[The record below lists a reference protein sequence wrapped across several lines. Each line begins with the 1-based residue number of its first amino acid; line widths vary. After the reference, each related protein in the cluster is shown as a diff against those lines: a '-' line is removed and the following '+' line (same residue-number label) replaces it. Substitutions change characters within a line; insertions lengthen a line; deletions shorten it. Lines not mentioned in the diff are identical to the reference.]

1 MIVETHNFVKKG
13 SISFAD
19 VLKMVQQRMLSE
31 QAEGFVTFQ
40 KAPNAQKPAR
50 DDTFQLAQNTKK
62 VSLEGFNPLTIEKDA
77 EGEPIEG
84 KVQNHVHQSSKVPVK
99 NFPTSQSPE
108 EESNRSEPQIKEDPP
123 TGQSNSIETKTPQ
136 HSENVP
142 EQNATAKVQK
152 VHLNSQHFTSNRDIL
167 NATVS
172 KQNELVQN
180 GNEST
185 LTLSTDQRGQ
195 AQRSVQSQNV
205 SNVTSVKQT
214 NQGEQ
219 ITQISEFSHA
229 QDVHQTTQQ
238 ARQNQDVLNDE
249 LLRRTQKNEHAAL
262 KIEEQSRRETVV
274 ETAQKNLTNVNVKP
288 SHSVPSFKLQNQESQ
303 NITRSENLIQHQGV
317 QISQAVQPMPS
328 QEDLSNMSSSHRN
341 LTNVNV
347 KPSHSVPSFKLQN
360 QESLNVTRSENL
372 IQHQGVQISQAVQPM
387 LSQENLSNMSS
398 AVQVQFNRG
407 PLKNGIETQQRF
419 ESKQLQ
425 FLKKEPTHEE
435 LKPILSK
442 AQHLEA
448 DTTEPELV
456 SSSRQKIA
464 LVTQQLEVKTRDVK
478 NNEVDTA
485 SKGVSMPQPGPTI
498 VLSATQVRLIVEN
511 LSRYIKEVSS
521 EATQF
526 KHLKREMPET
536 IKVREPIKIET
547 FKLTVAKEIKQVEQE
562 PLHQKTEKFETTEQ
576 LKEAMNN
583 KLAKKTYEQEQP
595 PVQYV
600 RMEQR
605 NVDQIVVRVEQ
616 EQRSQNLQTIV
627 ETIKQM
633 RETFSERAEIQLSPP
648 SLGKLEIELVKQQD
662 RLTILM
668 RVSTQEAKQMIE
680 NSSKEL
686 ISRLSSLGF
695 KVEQV
700 EVRMNPKFEQE
711 QTNEERENNQ
721 QSMQHE
727 QQQQRKQKEGDED
740 DQRG

>member
-19 VLKMVQQRMLSE
+19 ILKMVQQRMLSE
-31 QAEGFVTFQ
+31 QAEGFVTLQ
-40 KAPNAQKPAR
+40 KAPNAQNPAR

-62 VSLEGFNPLTIEKDA
+62 VSLEGFDPLTIEKDA

-84 KVQNHVHQSSKVPVK
+84 KVQNHVHQSSKVSVK

-123 TGQSNSIETKTPQ
+123 TGQSSSIETKTPQ

-152 VHLNSQHFTSNRDIL
+152 VHLNSQHFASNPDIL
-167 NATVS
+167 NVMVS
-172 KQNELVQN
+172 KQGELVQD

-195 AQRSVQSQNV
+195 LR
-205 SNVTSVKQT
+205 
-214 NQGEQ
+214 
-219 ITQISEFSHA
+219 HA
-229 QDVHQTTQQ
+229 GS
-238 ARQNQDVLNDE
+238 NQDVLSSE
-249 LLRRTQKNEHAAL
+249 LLRQTQKNEQAAL

-303 NITRSENLIQHQGV
+303 
-317 QISQAVQPMPS
+317 
-328 QEDLSNMSSSHRN
+328 
-341 LTNVNV
+341 
-347 KPSHSVPSFKLQN
+347 
-360 QESLNVTRSENL
+360 NVTRSENL

-448 DTTEPELV
+448 DATEPELV

-478 NNEVDTA
+478 NNEVDTT

-680 NSSKEL
+680 DSSKEL

-695 KVEQV
+695 KVEQI

>member
-1 MIVETHNFVKKG
+1 VIVETHNFVKKG

-31 QAEGFVTFQ
+31 QAEGFVTLQ
-40 KAPNAQKPAR
+40 KAPNAQNPAR

-62 VSLEGFNPLTIEKDA
+62 VSLEGFDPLTIEKDA

-84 KVQNHVHQSSKVPVK
+84 KVQNHVHQSSKIPVK

-123 TGQSNSIETKTPQ
+123 TGQSSSIETKIAER
-136 HSENVP
+136 SENEP
-142 EQNATAKVQK
+142 EQSTTKVQK
-152 VHLNSQHFTSNRDIL
+152 VHPKAQHFASNPDIL
-167 NATVS
+167 NAMVS
-172 KQNELVQN
+172 KQGELVQD

-195 AQRSVQSQNV
+195 LQ
-205 SNVTSVKQT
+205 
-214 NQGEQ
+214 
-219 ITQISEFSHA
+219 HA
-229 QDVHQTTQQ
+229 GW
-238 ARQNQDVLNDE
+238 NQDVLSSE
-249 LLRRTQKNEHAAL
+249 LLRQTQKNEQAAL
-262 KIEEQSRRETVV
+262 KIEEQSGRETVV

-303 NITRSENLIQHQGV
+303 NVTRSENLIQHQGV
-317 QISQAVQPMPS
+317 QISQTVQPMLS
-328 QEDLSNMSSSHRN
+328 QEDLSNMSSSQRN
-341 LTNVNV
+341 LVYVNV

-360 QESLNVTRSENL
+360 QESQNVTRSENL
-372 IQHQGVQISQAVQPM
+372 TQHQGVQISQTVQPM

-398 AVQVQFNRG
+398 AVQVQFNRA

-478 NNEVDTA
+478 NNEVDTT

>member
-1 MIVETHNFVKKG
+1 VNERGQVIVETHNFVKKG

-31 QAEGFVTFQ
+31 QAEGFVTLQ

-62 VSLEGFNPLTIEKDA
+62 VSLEGFDPLTIEKDA
-77 EGEPIEG
+77 EGESIEG

-123 TGQSNSIETKTPQ
+123 TGQSSSIETKTPQ

-142 EQNATAKVQK
+142 EQNATAKVQR
-152 VHLNSQHFTSNRDIL
+152 VHLNSQHFTSNPDIL

-172 KQNELVQN
+172 KQGEFVQD

-205 SNVTSVKQT
+205 SNVTSLKQT

-249 LLRRTQKNEHAAL
+249 LLRRTQRNEQAGS
-262 KIEEQSRRETVV
+262 KIEEQNGRETVV
-274 ETAQKNLTNVNVKP
+274 ETAQKNLTNVNAKP
-288 SHSVPSFKLQNQESQ
+288 SHGVPSFKLQNQESQ
-303 NITRSENLIQHQGV
+303 
-317 QISQAVQPMPS
+317 
-328 QEDLSNMSSSHRN
+328 
-341 LTNVNV
+341 
-347 KPSHSVPSFKLQN
+347 
-360 QESLNVTRSENL
+360 NVTRSENL
-372 IQHQGVQISQAVQPM
+372 IQHQGVQISQTVQPM

-398 AVQVQFNRG
+398 AVQVQFNRA

-478 NNEVDTA
+478 KNEVDTT

>member
-1 MIVETHNFVKKG
+1 
-13 SISFAD
+13 
-19 VLKMVQQRMLSE
+19 MLSE
-31 QAEGFVTFQ
+31 QAEGFVTLQ
-40 KAPNAQKPAR
+40 KAPNAQNPAR

-123 TGQSNSIETKTPQ
+123 TGQSSSIETKTPQ

-152 VHLNSQHFTSNRDIL
+152 VHLNSQHFASNPDIL
-167 NATVS
+167 NAMVS
-172 KQNELVQN
+172 KQGELVQD

-195 AQRSVQSQNV
+195 LR
-205 SNVTSVKQT
+205 
-214 NQGEQ
+214 
-219 ITQISEFSHA
+219 HA
-229 QDVHQTTQQ
+229 GS
-238 ARQNQDVLNDE
+238 NQDVLSSE
-249 LLRRTQKNEHAAL
+249 LLRQTQKNEQAAL

-303 NITRSENLIQHQGV
+303 N
-317 QISQAVQPMPS
+317 
-328 QEDLSNMSSSHRN
+328 
-341 LTNVNV
+341 
-347 KPSHSVPSFKLQN
+347 
-360 QESLNVTRSENL
+360 VTRSENL
-372 IQHQGVQISQAVQPM
+372 IQHQGVQISQTVQPM
-387 LSQENLSNMSS
+387 LSQEDLSNMSS
-398 AVQVQFNRG
+398 AVQVQFNRA

-478 NNEVDTA
+478 NNEVDTT

-511 LSRYIKEVSS
+511 LSRYVKEVSS

-605 NVDQIVVRVEQ
+605 NIDQIVVRVEQ

-695 KVEQV
+695 KVEQI

>member
-1 MIVETHNFVKKG
+1 VNERGQVIVETHNFVKKG

-19 VLKMVQQRMLSE
+19 ILKMVQQRMLSE
-31 QAEGFVTFQ
+31 QAEGFITLQ
-40 KAPNAQKPAR
+40 KAPNAQNPAR
-50 DDTFQLAQNTKK
+50 EDTVQLAQNVKK
-62 VSLEGFNPLTIEKDA
+62 VSLEGFDPLTIEKDA
-77 EGEPIEG
+77 EGESIEG

-123 TGQSNSIETKTPQ
+123 TGQSNSIETKIAEQ
-136 HSENVP
+136 SENEP
-142 EQNATAKVQK
+142 EQSTTKVQK
-152 VHLNSQHFTSNRDIL
+152 VHLNSQHFASNPDIL
-167 NATVS
+167 NAMVS
-172 KQNELVQN
+172 KQGELVQD

-185 LTLSTDQRGQ
+185 RTQSTDQRGQ

-238 ARQNQDVLNDE
+238 ARQNQDVLSSE
-249 LLRRTQKNEHAAL
+249 LLRRTQRNEQAGS
-262 KIEEQSRRETVV
+262 KIEEQSGRETVV

-317 QISQAVQPMPS
+317 QISQ
-328 QEDLSNMSSSHRN
+328 
-341 LTNVNV
+341 T
-347 KPSHSVPSFKLQN
+347 
-360 QESLNVTRSENL
+360 
-372 IQHQGVQISQAVQPM
+372 VQPM

-398 AVQVQFNRG
+398 AVQVQFNRA
-407 PLKNGIETQQRF
+407 PLKNDIETQQRF

-425 FLKKEPTHEE
+425 FLKKETTHEE

-442 AQHLEA
+442 AQHFEA
-448 DTTEPELV
+448 DATEPELV

-485 SKGVSMPQPGPTI
+485 SNGVSMPQPGPTI

-511 LSRYIKEVSS
+511 LSRYVKEVSS

-605 NVDQIVVRVEQ
+605 NIDQIVVRVEQ

>member
-1 MIVETHNFVKKG
+1 
-13 SISFAD
+13 
-19 VLKMVQQRMLSE
+19 
-31 QAEGFVTFQ
+31 
-40 KAPNAQKPAR
+40 
-50 DDTFQLAQNTKK
+50 
-62 VSLEGFNPLTIEKDA
+62 
-77 EGEPIEG
+77 
-84 KVQNHVHQSSKVPVK
+84 
-99 NFPTSQSPE
+99 
-108 EESNRSEPQIKEDPP
+108 
-123 TGQSNSIETKTPQ
+123 
-136 HSENVP
+136 
-142 EQNATAKVQK
+142 
-152 VHLNSQHFTSNRDIL
+152 
-167 NATVS
+167 
-172 KQNELVQN
+172 
-180 GNEST
+180 
-185 LTLSTDQRGQ
+185 
-195 AQRSVQSQNV
+195 
-205 SNVTSVKQT
+205 
-214 NQGEQ
+214 
-219 ITQISEFSHA
+219 
-229 QDVHQTTQQ
+229 
-238 ARQNQDVLNDE
+238 
-249 LLRRTQKNEHAAL
+249 
-262 KIEEQSRRETVV
+262 
-274 ETAQKNLTNVNVKP
+274 
-288 SHSVPSFKLQNQESQ
+288 
-303 NITRSENLIQHQGV
+303 
-317 QISQAVQPMPS
+317 
-328 QEDLSNMSSSHRN
+328 
-341 LTNVNV
+341 
-347 KPSHSVPSFKLQN
+347 
-360 QESLNVTRSENL
+360 
-372 IQHQGVQISQAVQPM
+372 M

-398 AVQVQFNRG
+398 AVQVQFNRA

-478 NNEVDTA
+478 NNEVDTT

>member
-1 MIVETHNFVKKG
+1 
-13 SISFAD
+13 
-19 VLKMVQQRMLSE
+19 VQPMLSQE
-31 QAEGFVTFQ
+31 DLS
-40 KAPNAQKPAR
+40 NM
-50 DDTFQLAQNTKK
+50 
-62 VSLEGFNPLTIEKDA
+62 
-77 EGEPIEG
+77 
-84 KVQNHVHQSSKVPVK
+84 SS
-99 NFPTSQSPE
+99 SQR
-108 EESNRSEPQIKEDPP
+108 N
-123 TGQSNSIETKTPQ
+123 
-136 HSENVP
+136 
-142 EQNATAKVQK
+142 
-152 VHLNSQHFTSNRDIL
+152 
-167 NATVS
+167 
-172 KQNELVQN
+172 LVY
-180 GNEST
+180 
-185 LTLSTDQRGQ
+185 
-195 AQRSVQSQNV
+195 
-205 SNVTSVKQT
+205 
-214 NQGEQ
+214 
-219 ITQISEFSHA
+219 
-229 QDVHQTTQQ
+229 
-238 ARQNQDVLNDE
+238 
-249 LLRRTQKNEHAAL
+249 
-262 KIEEQSRRETVV
+262 
-274 ETAQKNLTNVNVKP
+274 VNVKP

-303 NITRSENLIQHQGV
+303 NVTRSENLTQHQGV
-317 QISQAVQPMPS
+317 QISQ
-328 QEDLSNMSSSHRN
+328 
-341 LTNVNV
+341 T
-347 KPSHSVPSFKLQN
+347 
-360 QESLNVTRSENL
+360 
-372 IQHQGVQISQAVQPM
+372 VQPM

-398 AVQVQFNRG
+398 AVQVQFNRA

-478 NNEVDTA
+478 NNEVDTT

-511 LSRYIKEVSS
+511 LSRYIKEFSS

>member
-1 MIVETHNFVKKG
+1 VIVETHNFVKKG

-31 QAEGFVTFQ
+31 QAEGFVTLQ
-40 KAPNAQKPAR
+40 KAPNAQNPAR

-62 VSLEGFNPLTIEKDA
+62 VSLEGFDPLTIEKDA

-123 TGQSNSIETKTPQ
+123 TGQSSSIETKIAER
-136 HSENVP
+136 SENEP
-142 EQNATAKVQK
+142 EQSTTKVQK
-152 VHLNSQHFTSNRDIL
+152 VHPKAQHFASNPDIL
-167 NATVS
+167 NAMVS
-172 KQNELVQN
+172 KQGELVQD

-195 AQRSVQSQNV
+195 LQ
-205 SNVTSVKQT
+205 
-214 NQGEQ
+214 
-219 ITQISEFSHA
+219 HA
-229 QDVHQTTQQ
+229 GW
-238 ARQNQDVLNDE
+238 NQDVLSSE
-249 LLRRTQKNEHAAL
+249 LLRQTQKNEQAAL
-262 KIEEQSRRETVV
+262 KIEEQSGRETVV

-303 NITRSENLIQHQGV
+303 NVTRSENLIQHQGV
-317 QISQAVQPMPS
+317 QISQTVQPMLS
-328 QEDLSNMSSSHRN
+328 QEDLSNMSSSQRN
-341 LTNVNV
+341 LVYVNV

-360 QESLNVTRSENL
+360 QESQNVTRSENL
-372 IQHQGVQISQAVQPM
+372 TQHQGVQISQTVQPM

-398 AVQVQFNRG
+398 AVQVQFNRA

-478 NNEVDTA
+478 NNEVDTT

>member
-1 MIVETHNFVKKG
+1 VNERGQVIVETHNFVKKG

-31 QAEGFVTFQ
+31 QAEGFVTLQ
-40 KAPNAQKPAR
+40 KAPNAQNPAR

-62 VSLEGFNPLTIEKDA
+62 VSLEGFDPLTIEKDA

-84 KVQNHVHQSSKVPVK
+84 KVQNHVHQSSKIPVK

-123 TGQSNSIETKTPQ
+123 TGQSSSIETKIAER
-136 HSENVP
+136 SENEP
-142 EQNATAKVQK
+142 EQSTTKVQK
-152 VHLNSQHFTSNRDIL
+152 VHPKAQHFASNPDIL
-167 NATVS
+167 NAMVS
-172 KQNELVQN
+172 KQGELVQD

-195 AQRSVQSQNV
+195 LQ
-205 SNVTSVKQT
+205 
-214 NQGEQ
+214 
-219 ITQISEFSHA
+219 HA
-229 QDVHQTTQQ
+229 GW
-238 ARQNQDVLNDE
+238 NQDVLSSE
-249 LLRRTQKNEHAAL
+249 LLRQTQKNEQAAL
-262 KIEEQSRRETVV
+262 KIEEQSGRETVV

-303 NITRSENLIQHQGV
+303 NVTRSENLTQHQGV
-317 QISQAVQPMPS
+317 QISQ
-328 QEDLSNMSSSHRN
+328 
-341 LTNVNV
+341 T
-347 KPSHSVPSFKLQN
+347 
-360 QESLNVTRSENL
+360 
-372 IQHQGVQISQAVQPM
+372 VQPM

-398 AVQVQFNRG
+398 AVQVQFNRA

-478 NNEVDTA
+478 NNEVDTT

-511 LSRYIKEVSS
+511 LSRYIKEFSS

>member
-31 QAEGFVTFQ
+31 QAEGFVTLQ
-40 KAPNAQKPAR
+40 KAPNAQNPAR

-62 VSLEGFNPLTIEKDA
+62 VSLEGFDPLTIEKDA

-84 KVQNHVHQSSKVPVK
+84 KVQNHVHQSSKIPVK

-123 TGQSNSIETKTPQ
+123 TGQSSSIETKIAER
-136 HSENVP
+136 SENEP
-142 EQNATAKVQK
+142 EQSTTKVQK
-152 VHLNSQHFTSNRDIL
+152 VHPKAQHFASNPDIL
-167 NATVS
+167 NAMVS
-172 KQNELVQN
+172 KQGELVQD

-195 AQRSVQSQNV
+195 LQ
-205 SNVTSVKQT
+205 
-214 NQGEQ
+214 
-219 ITQISEFSHA
+219 HA
-229 QDVHQTTQQ
+229 GW
-238 ARQNQDVLNDE
+238 NQDVLSSE
-249 LLRRTQKNEHAAL
+249 LLRQTQKNEQAAL
-262 KIEEQSRRETVV
+262 KIEEQSGRETVV

-303 NITRSENLIQHQGV
+303 NVTRSENLTQHQGV
-317 QISQAVQPMPS
+317 QISQ
-328 QEDLSNMSSSHRN
+328 
-341 LTNVNV
+341 T
-347 KPSHSVPSFKLQN
+347 
-360 QESLNVTRSENL
+360 
-372 IQHQGVQISQAVQPM
+372 VQPM

-398 AVQVQFNRG
+398 AVQVQFNRA

-478 NNEVDTA
+478 NNEVDTT

>member
-1 MIVETHNFVKKG
+1 VIVETHNFVKKG

-31 QAEGFVTFQ
+31 QAEGFVTLQ
-40 KAPNAQKPAR
+40 KAPNAQNPAR

-62 VSLEGFNPLTIEKDA
+62 VSLEGFDPLTIEKDA

-84 KVQNHVHQSSKVPVK
+84 KVQNHVHQSSKIPVK

-123 TGQSNSIETKTPQ
+123 TGQSSSIETKIAER
-136 HSENVP
+136 SENEP
-142 EQNATAKVQK
+142 EQSTTKVQK
-152 VHLNSQHFTSNRDIL
+152 VHPKAQHFASNPDIL
-167 NATVS
+167 NAMVS

-219 ITQISEFSHA
+219 ITHISEFSHA

-249 LLRRTQKNEHAAL
+249 LLRRTQRNEQAGS
-262 KIEEQSRRETVV
+262 KIEEQNGRETVV
-274 ETAQKNLTNVNVKP
+274 ETAQKNLTNVNAKP
-288 SHSVPSFKLQNQESQ
+288 SHGVPSFKLQNQESQ
-303 NITRSENLIQHQGV
+303 
-317 QISQAVQPMPS
+317 
-328 QEDLSNMSSSHRN
+328 
-341 LTNVNV
+341 
-347 KPSHSVPSFKLQN
+347 
-360 QESLNVTRSENL
+360 NVTRSENL
-372 IQHQGVQISQAVQPM
+372 IQHQGVQISQTVQPM

-398 AVQVQFNRG
+398 AVQFQFNRA

-478 NNEVDTA
+478 NNEVDTT

>member
-1 MIVETHNFVKKG
+1 VNERGQVIVETHNFVKKG

-31 QAEGFVTFQ
+31 QAEGFVTLQ

-62 VSLEGFNPLTIEKDA
+62 VSLEGFDPLTIEKDA
-77 EGEPIEG
+77 EGESIEG

-123 TGQSNSIETKTPQ
+123 TGQSNSIETKIAER
-136 HSENVP
+136 SENEP
-142 EQNATAKVQK
+142 EQSTAKVQK
-152 VHLNSQHFTSNRDIL
+152 VQPKAQHFVSNPDIL
-167 NATVS
+167 NAMVS
-172 KQNELVQN
+172 KQGELVQD

-249 LLRRTQKNEHAAL
+249 LLRQTQRNEQAGS

-303 NITRSENLIQHQGV
+303 N
-317 QISQAVQPMPS
+317 
-328 QEDLSNMSSSHRN
+328 
-341 LTNVNV
+341 
-347 KPSHSVPSFKLQN
+347 
-360 QESLNVTRSENL
+360 VTRSENL
-372 IQHQGVQISQAVQPM
+372 IQHQGVQISQTVQPM
-387 LSQENLSNMSS
+387 PSQENLSNMSS
-398 AVQVQFNRG
+398 AVQVQFNRA

-448 DTTEPELV
+448 DATEPELV

-478 NNEVDTA
+478 NNEVDRT

-695 KVEQV
+695 KVEQI

>member
-31 QAEGFVTFQ
+31 QAEGFVTLQ
-40 KAPNAQKPAR
+40 KAPNAQNPAR

-62 VSLEGFNPLTIEKDA
+62 VSLEGFDPLTIEKDA

-84 KVQNHVHQSSKVPVK
+84 KVQNHVHQSSKIPVK

-123 TGQSNSIETKTPQ
+123 TGQSSSIETKIAER
-136 HSENVP
+136 SENEP
-142 EQNATAKVQK
+142 EQSTTKVQK
-152 VHLNSQHFTSNRDIL
+152 VHPKAQHFASNPDIL
-167 NATVS
+167 NAMVS
-172 KQNELVQN
+172 KQGELVQD

-195 AQRSVQSQNV
+195 LQ
-205 SNVTSVKQT
+205 
-214 NQGEQ
+214 
-219 ITQISEFSHA
+219 HA
-229 QDVHQTTQQ
+229 GW
-238 ARQNQDVLNDE
+238 NQDVLSSE
-249 LLRRTQKNEHAAL
+249 LLRQTQKNEQAAL
-262 KIEEQSRRETVV
+262 KIEEQSGRETVV

-303 NITRSENLIQHQGV
+303 NVTRSENLTQHQGV
-317 QISQAVQPMPS
+317 QISQ
-328 QEDLSNMSSSHRN
+328 
-341 LTNVNV
+341 T
-347 KPSHSVPSFKLQN
+347 
-360 QESLNVTRSENL
+360 
-372 IQHQGVQISQAVQPM
+372 VQPM

-398 AVQVQFNRG
+398 AVQVQFNRA

-478 NNEVDTA
+478 NNEVDTT

-511 LSRYIKEVSS
+511 LSRYIKEFSS

>member
-1 MIVETHNFVKKG
+1 
-13 SISFAD
+13 
-19 VLKMVQQRMLSE
+19 MLSE
-31 QAEGFVTFQ
+31 QAEGFVTLQ
-40 KAPNAQKPAR
+40 KAPNAQNPAR

-62 VSLEGFNPLTIEKDA
+62 VSLEGFDPLTIEKDA

-84 KVQNHVHQSSKVPVK
+84 KVQNHVHQSSKIPVK

-123 TGQSNSIETKTPQ
+123 TGQSSSIETKIAER
-136 HSENVP
+136 SENEP
-142 EQNATAKVQK
+142 EQSTTKVQK
-152 VHLNSQHFTSNRDIL
+152 VHPKAQHFASNPDIL
-167 NATVS
+167 NAMVS
-172 KQNELVQN
+172 KQGELVQD

-195 AQRSVQSQNV
+195 LQ
-205 SNVTSVKQT
+205 
-214 NQGEQ
+214 
-219 ITQISEFSHA
+219 HA
-229 QDVHQTTQQ
+229 GW
-238 ARQNQDVLNDE
+238 NQDVLSSE
-249 LLRRTQKNEHAAL
+249 LLRQTQKNEQAAL
-262 KIEEQSRRETVV
+262 KIEEQSGRETVV

-303 NITRSENLIQHQGV
+303 NVTRSENLIQHQGV
-317 QISQAVQPMPS
+317 QISQTVQPMLS
-328 QEDLSNMSSSHRN
+328 QEDLSNMSSSQRN
-341 LTNVNV
+341 LVYVNV

-360 QESLNVTRSENL
+360 QESQNVTRSENL
-372 IQHQGVQISQAVQPM
+372 TQHQGVQISQTVQPM

-398 AVQVQFNRG
+398 AVQVQFNRA

-478 NNEVDTA
+478 NNEVDTT

-511 LSRYIKEVSS
+511 LSRYIKEFSS

>member
-19 VLKMVQQRMLSE
+19 VLKMVQQKILSE
-31 QAEGFVTFQ
+31 QAEGFVTLQ
-40 KAPNAQKPAR
+40 KAPNASVQNSAR
-50 DDTFQLAQNTKK
+50 ENPVQLAQNTKK

-123 TGQSNSIETKTPQ
+123 TGQSSSIETKIAER
-136 HSENVP
+136 SENEP
-142 EQNATAKVQK
+142 EQSTTKVQK
-152 VHLNSQHFTSNRDIL
+152 VHLNSQHFVSNPDIL

-185 LTLSTDQRGQ
+185 RTQSADQRGQ

-238 ARQNQDVLNDE
+238 ARQNQDVLSSE
-249 LLRRTQKNEHAAL
+249 LLRQMQKNEQAAL

-303 NITRSENLIQHQGV
+303 NVTRSENLTQHQGV

-328 QEDLSNMSSSHRN
+328 QE
-341 LTNVNV
+341 
-347 KPSHSVPSFKLQN
+347 
-360 QESLNVTRSENL
+360 
-372 IQHQGVQISQAVQPM
+372 
-387 LSQENLSNMSS
+387 NLSNMSS
-398 AVQVQFNRG
+398 AVQVQFNRA
-407 PLKNGIETQQRF
+407 PLKNDTETQQRF

-425 FLKKEPTHEE
+425 FLKKETTHEE

-511 LSRYIKEVSS
+511 LSRYVKEVSS

-711 QTNEERENNQ
+711 QTNEERGNNQ

>member
-1 MIVETHNFVKKG
+1 VIVETHNFVKKG

-31 QAEGFVTFQ
+31 QAEGFVTLQ
-40 KAPNAQKPAR
+40 KAPNAQNPAR

-62 VSLEGFNPLTIEKDA
+62 VSLEGFDPLTIEKDA

-84 KVQNHVHQSSKVPVK
+84 KVQNHVHQSSKIPVK

-123 TGQSNSIETKTPQ
+123 TGQSSSIETKIAER
-136 HSENVP
+136 SENEP
-142 EQNATAKVQK
+142 EQSTTKVQK
-152 VHLNSQHFTSNRDIL
+152 VHPKAQHFASNPDIL
-167 NATVS
+167 NAMVS
-172 KQNELVQN
+172 KQGELVQD

-195 AQRSVQSQNV
+195 LQ
-205 SNVTSVKQT
+205 
-214 NQGEQ
+214 
-219 ITQISEFSHA
+219 HA
-229 QDVHQTTQQ
+229 GW
-238 ARQNQDVLNDE
+238 NQDVLSSE
-249 LLRRTQKNEHAAL
+249 LLRQTQKNEQAAL
-262 KIEEQSRRETVV
+262 KIEEQSGRETVV

-303 NITRSENLIQHQGV
+303 NVTRSENLTQHQGV
-317 QISQAVQPMPS
+317 QISQ
-328 QEDLSNMSSSHRN
+328 
-341 LTNVNV
+341 T
-347 KPSHSVPSFKLQN
+347 
-360 QESLNVTRSENL
+360 
-372 IQHQGVQISQAVQPM
+372 VQPM

-398 AVQVQFNRG
+398 AVQVQFNRA

-478 NNEVDTA
+478 NNEVDTT

-511 LSRYIKEVSS
+511 LSRYIKEFSS

>member
-31 QAEGFVTFQ
+31 QAEGFVTLQ
-40 KAPNAQKPAR
+40 KAPNAQNPAR

-62 VSLEGFNPLTIEKDA
+62 VSLEGFDPLTIEKDA

-84 KVQNHVHQSSKVPVK
+84 KVQNHVHQSSKIPVK

-123 TGQSNSIETKTPQ
+123 TGQSSSIETKIAER
-136 HSENVP
+136 SENEP
-142 EQNATAKVQK
+142 EQSTTKVQK
-152 VHLNSQHFTSNRDIL
+152 VHPKAQHFASNPDIL
-167 NATVS
+167 NAMVS

-195 AQRSVQSQNV
+195 LQ
-205 SNVTSVKQT
+205 
-214 NQGEQ
+214 
-219 ITQISEFSHA
+219 HA
-229 QDVHQTTQQ
+229 GW
-238 ARQNQDVLNDE
+238 NQDVLSSE
-249 LLRRTQKNEHAAL
+249 LLRQTQKNEQAAL
-262 KIEEQSRRETVV
+262 KIEEQSGRETVV

-303 NITRSENLIQHQGV
+303 NVTRSENLTQHQGV
-317 QISQAVQPMPS
+317 QISQ
-328 QEDLSNMSSSHRN
+328 
-341 LTNVNV
+341 T
-347 KPSHSVPSFKLQN
+347 
-360 QESLNVTRSENL
+360 
-372 IQHQGVQISQAVQPM
+372 VQPM

-398 AVQVQFNRG
+398 AVQVQFNRA

-478 NNEVDTA
+478 NNEVDTT

>member
-1 MIVETHNFVKKG
+1 VIVETHNFVKKG

-31 QAEGFVTFQ
+31 QAEGFVTLQ

-62 VSLEGFNPLTIEKDA
+62 VSLEGFDPLTIEKDA
-77 EGEPIEG
+77 EGESIEG

-123 TGQSNSIETKTPQ
+123 TGQSNSIETKIAER
-136 HSENVP
+136 SENEP
-142 EQNATAKVQK
+142 EQSTAKVQK
-152 VHLNSQHFTSNRDIL
+152 VQPKAQHFVSNPDIL
-167 NATVS
+167 NAMVS
-172 KQNELVQN
+172 KQGELVQD

-195 AQRSVQSQNV
+195 LR
-205 SNVTSVKQT
+205 
-214 NQGEQ
+214 
-219 ITQISEFSHA
+219 HA
-229 QDVHQTTQQ
+229 GS
-238 ARQNQDVLNDE
+238 NQDVLSSE
-249 LLRRTQKNEHAAL
+249 LLRQTQRNEQAAL

-303 NITRSENLIQHQGV
+303 NVTRSENLIQHQGV
-317 QISQAVQPMPS
+317 QISQTVQPMPS
-328 QEDLSNMSSSHRN
+328 QENLSNMSSSHRN

-360 QESLNVTRSENL
+360 QESQNVTRSENL
-372 IQHQGVQISQAVQPM
+372 IQHQGVQISQTVQPM
-387 LSQENLSNMSS
+387 PSQEDLSNMSS
-398 AVQVQFNRG
+398 AVQVQFNRA

-448 DTTEPELV
+448 DATEPELV

-478 NNEVDTA
+478 NNEVDRT

-695 KVEQV
+695 KVEQI

>member
-1 MIVETHNFVKKG
+1 VIVETHNFVKKG

-31 QAEGFVTFQ
+31 QAEGFVTLQ
-40 KAPNAQKPAR
+40 KAPNAQNPAR

-62 VSLEGFNPLTIEKDA
+62 VSLEGFDPLTIEKDA

-84 KVQNHVHQSSKVPVK
+84 KVQNHVHQSSKIPVK

-123 TGQSNSIETKTPQ
+123 TGQSSSIETKIAER
-136 HSENVP
+136 SENEP
-142 EQNATAKVQK
+142 EQSTTKVQK
-152 VHLNSQHFTSNRDIL
+152 VHPKAQHFASNPDIL
-167 NATVS
+167 NAMVS

-219 ITQISEFSHA
+219 ITHISEFSHA

-249 LLRRTQKNEHAAL
+249 LLRRTQRNEQAGS
-262 KIEEQSRRETVV
+262 KIEEQNGREKVV
-274 ETAQKNLTNVNVKP
+274 ETSQRNLVYVNVKP

-303 NITRSENLIQHQGV
+303 NVTRSENLTQHQGV
-317 QISQAVQPMPS
+317 QISQ
-328 QEDLSNMSSSHRN
+328 
-341 LTNVNV
+341 T
-347 KPSHSVPSFKLQN
+347 
-360 QESLNVTRSENL
+360 
-372 IQHQGVQISQAVQPM
+372 VQPM

-398 AVQVQFNRG
+398 AVQVQFNRA

-478 NNEVDTA
+478 NNEVDTT

>member
-1 MIVETHNFVKKG
+1 VIVETHNFVKKG

-31 QAEGFVTFQ
+31 QAEGFVTLQ
-40 KAPNAQKPAR
+40 KAPNAQNPAR

-62 VSLEGFNPLTIEKDA
+62 VSLEGFDPLTIEKDA

-84 KVQNHVHQSSKVPVK
+84 KVQNHVHQSSKIPVK

-123 TGQSNSIETKTPQ
+123 TGQSSSIETKIAER
-136 HSENVP
+136 SENEP
-142 EQNATAKVQK
+142 EQSTTKVQK
-152 VHLNSQHFTSNRDIL
+152 VHPKAQHFASNPDIL
-167 NATVS
+167 NAMVS
-172 KQNELVQN
+172 KQGELVQD

-195 AQRSVQSQNV
+195 LQ
-205 SNVTSVKQT
+205 
-214 NQGEQ
+214 
-219 ITQISEFSHA
+219 HA
-229 QDVHQTTQQ
+229 GW
-238 ARQNQDVLNDE
+238 NQDVLSSE
-249 LLRRTQKNEHAAL
+249 LLRQTQKNEQAAL
-262 KIEEQSRRETVV
+262 KIEEQSGRETVV

-303 NITRSENLIQHQGV
+303 NVTRSENLIQHQGV
-317 QISQAVQPMPS
+317 QISQTVQPMLS
-328 QEDLSNMSSSHRN
+328 QEDLSNMSSSQRN
-341 LTNVNV
+341 LVYVNV

-360 QESLNVTRSENL
+360 QESQNVTRSENL
-372 IQHQGVQISQAVQPM
+372 TQHQGVQISQTVQPM

-398 AVQVQFNRG
+398 AVQVQFNRA

-478 NNEVDTA
+478 NNEVDTT

-511 LSRYIKEVSS
+511 LSRYIKEFSS

>member
-1 MIVETHNFVKKG
+1 
-13 SISFAD
+13 
-19 VLKMVQQRMLSE
+19 
-31 QAEGFVTFQ
+31 
-40 KAPNAQKPAR
+40 
-50 DDTFQLAQNTKK
+50 
-62 VSLEGFNPLTIEKDA
+62 
-77 EGEPIEG
+77 
-84 KVQNHVHQSSKVPVK
+84 
-99 NFPTSQSPE
+99 
-108 EESNRSEPQIKEDPP
+108 
-123 TGQSNSIETKTPQ
+123 
-136 HSENVP
+136 
-142 EQNATAKVQK
+142 
-152 VHLNSQHFTSNRDIL
+152 
-167 NATVS
+167 
-172 KQNELVQN
+172 
-180 GNEST
+180 
-185 LTLSTDQRGQ
+185 
-195 AQRSVQSQNV
+195 
-205 SNVTSVKQT
+205 
-214 NQGEQ
+214 
-219 ITQISEFSHA
+219 
-229 QDVHQTTQQ
+229 
-238 ARQNQDVLNDE
+238 
-249 LLRRTQKNEHAAL
+249 
-262 KIEEQSRRETVV
+262 
-274 ETAQKNLTNVNVKP
+274 
-288 SHSVPSFKLQNQESQ
+288 
-303 NITRSENLIQHQGV
+303 
-317 QISQAVQPMPS
+317 MP
-328 QEDLSNMSSSHRN
+328 
-341 LTNVNV
+341 
-347 KPSHSVPSFKLQN
+347 
-360 QESLNVTRSENL
+360 
-372 IQHQGVQISQAVQPM
+372 
-387 LSQENLSNMSS
+387 SQENLSNMSS
-398 AVQVQFNRG
+398 AVQVQFNRA
-407 PLKNGIETQQRF
+407 PLKNDIETQQRF

-448 DTTEPELV
+448 DATEPELV

-511 LSRYIKEVSS
+511 LSRYVKEVSS

-695 KVEQV
+695 KVEQI

>member
-31 QAEGFVTFQ
+31 QAEGFVTLQ
-40 KAPNAQKPAR
+40 KAPNAQNPAR

-62 VSLEGFNPLTIEKDA
+62 VSLEGFDPLTIEKDA

-84 KVQNHVHQSSKVPVK
+84 KVQNHVHQSSKIPVK

-123 TGQSNSIETKTPQ
+123 TGQSSSIETKIAER
-136 HSENVP
+136 SENEP
-142 EQNATAKVQK
+142 EQSTTKVQK
-152 VHLNSQHFTSNRDIL
+152 VHPKAQHFASNPDIL
-167 NATVS
+167 NAMVS
-172 KQNELVQN
+172 KQGELVQD

-195 AQRSVQSQNV
+195 LQ
-205 SNVTSVKQT
+205 
-214 NQGEQ
+214 
-219 ITQISEFSHA
+219 HA
-229 QDVHQTTQQ
+229 GW
-238 ARQNQDVLNDE
+238 NQDVLSSE
-249 LLRRTQKNEHAAL
+249 LLRQTQKNEQAAL
-262 KIEEQSRRETVV
+262 KIEEQSGRETVV

-303 NITRSENLIQHQGV
+303 NVTRSENLIQHQGV
-317 QISQAVQPMPS
+317 QISQTVQPMLS
-328 QEDLSNMSSSHRN
+328 QEDLSNMSSSQRN
-341 LTNVNV
+341 LVYVNV

-360 QESLNVTRSENL
+360 QESQNVTRSENL
-372 IQHQGVQISQAVQPM
+372 TQHQGVQISQTVQPM

-398 AVQVQFNRG
+398 AVQVQFNRA

-478 NNEVDTA
+478 NNEVDTT

-511 LSRYIKEVSS
+511 LSRYIKEFSS

>member
-1 MIVETHNFVKKG
+1 MNEQGQLIVETHNFVKKG

-19 VLKMVQQRMLSE
+19 VLKMVQQKILSE
-31 QAEGFVTFQ
+31 QVQGFVTLQ
-40 KAPNAQKPAR
+40 KAPSASVQNSAR
-50 DDTFQLAQNTKK
+50 ENPVQLAQNVKK
-62 VSLEGFNPLTIEKDA
+62 VSLEGFNPLTIEKKANDESA
-77 EGEPIEG
+77 EG
-84 KVQNHVHQSSKVPVK
+84 KVQNDVDHSLKVPVK
-99 NFPTSQSPE
+99 DLPTSQGSE
-108 EESNRSEPQIKEDPP
+108 EESNQSEPQIKKDLP
-123 TGQSNSIETKTPQ
+123 TGQSSTIEPKIAER
-136 HSENVP
+136 SENEP
-142 EQNATAKVQK
+142 EQSTTKVQK
-152 VHLNSQHFTSNRDIL
+152 VHPKAQHFVSNPDIL

-185 LTLSTDQRGQ
+185 RTQSTDQGGK

-219 ITQISEFSHA
+219 ITQISEFSRA

-238 ARQNQDVLNDE
+238 NQYVLNDE
-249 LLRRTQKNEHAAL
+249 LLRRTQRNEQTGS
-262 KIEEQSRRETVV
+262 KIEEQNGREKVV
-274 ETAQKNLTNVNVKP
+274 ETSQRSLAYVNVKP
-288 SHSVPSFKLQNQESQ
+288 SHGVSNFRPQNQGDQ
-303 NITRSENLIQHQGV
+303 
-317 QISQAVQPMPS
+317 
-328 QEDLSNMSSSHRN
+328 
-341 LTNVNV
+341 
-347 KPSHSVPSFKLQN
+347 
-360 QESLNVTRSENL
+360 NVTRSENL
-372 IQHQGVQISQAVQPM
+372 TQSQGDQISQAVQPM

-398 AVQVQFNRG
+398 AMQVQFNRA
-407 PLKNGIETQQRF
+407 PLKNGVEIQQRF

-425 FLKKEPTHEE
+425 FLKKETTHEE

-442 AQHLEA
+442 VQHLEA
-448 DTTEPELV
+448 DATEPELV
-456 SSSRQKIA
+456 SPSRQKIA
-464 LVTQQLEVKTRDVK
+464 LAAQQIEIKTKDVK
-478 NNEVDTA
+478 NNEVDVP
-485 SKGVSMPQPGPTI
+485 SKHVSMSQSSPTI
-498 VLSATQVRLIVEN
+498 VLSATQVRLIIDN
-511 LSRYIKEVSS
+511 LSRYVKEVSS
-521 EATQF
+521 ETTQF

-595 PVQYV
+595 SLQHL

-605 NVDQIVVRVEQ
+605 NVDQVVVRVEQ

-686 ISRLSSLGF
+686 VSRLSSLGF
-695 KVEQV
+695 KVEQI

-711 QTNEERENNQ
+711 QTNEERQNNQ
-721 QSMQHE
+721 QSTGQE
-727 QQQQRKQKEGDED
+727 QQQRKQKEDDED
-740 DQRG
+740 DKRG

>member
-31 QAEGFVTFQ
+31 QAEGFVTLQ
-40 KAPNAQKPAR
+40 KAPNAQNPAR

-62 VSLEGFNPLTIEKDA
+62 VSLEGFDPLTIEKDA

-84 KVQNHVHQSSKVPVK
+84 KVQNHVHQSSKIPVK

-123 TGQSNSIETKTPQ
+123 TGQSSSIETKIAER
-136 HSENVP
+136 SENEP
-142 EQNATAKVQK
+142 EQSTTKVQK
-152 VHLNSQHFTSNRDIL
+152 VHPKAQHFASNPDIL
-167 NATVS
+167 NAMVS
-172 KQNELVQN
+172 KQGELVQD

-195 AQRSVQSQNV
+195 LQ
-205 SNVTSVKQT
+205 
-214 NQGEQ
+214 
-219 ITQISEFSHA
+219 HA
-229 QDVHQTTQQ
+229 GW
-238 ARQNQDVLNDE
+238 NQDVLSSE
-249 LLRRTQKNEHAAL
+249 LLRQTQKNEQAAL
-262 KIEEQSRRETVV
+262 KIEEQSGRETVV

-303 NITRSENLIQHQGV
+303 NVTRSENLIQHQGV
-317 QISQAVQPMPS
+317 QISQTVQPMLS
-328 QEDLSNMSSSHRN
+328 QEDLSNMSSSQRN
-341 LTNVNV
+341 LVYVNV

-360 QESLNVTRSENL
+360 QESQNVTRSENL
-372 IQHQGVQISQAVQPM
+372 TQHQGVQISQTVQPM

-398 AVQVQFNRG
+398 AVQVQFNRA

-478 NNEVDTA
+478 NNEVDTT

>member
-1 MIVETHNFVKKG
+1 VIVETHNFVKKG

-31 QAEGFVTFQ
+31 QAEGFVTLQ
-40 KAPNAQKPAR
+40 KAPNAQNPAR

-62 VSLEGFNPLTIEKDA
+62 VSLEGFDPLTIEKDA

-84 KVQNHVHQSSKVPVK
+84 KVQNHVHQSSKIPVK

-123 TGQSNSIETKTPQ
+123 TGQSSSIETKIAER
-136 HSENVP
+136 SENEP
-142 EQNATAKVQK
+142 EQSTTKVQK
-152 VHLNSQHFTSNRDIL
+152 VHPKAQHFASNPDIL
-167 NATVS
+167 NAMVS
-172 KQNELVQN
+172 KQGELVQD

-195 AQRSVQSQNV
+195 LQ
-205 SNVTSVKQT
+205 
-214 NQGEQ
+214 
-219 ITQISEFSHA
+219 HA
-229 QDVHQTTQQ
+229 GW
-238 ARQNQDVLNDE
+238 NQDVLSSE
-249 LLRRTQKNEHAAL
+249 LLRQTQKNEQAAL
-262 KIEEQSRRETVV
+262 KIEEQSGRETVV

-303 NITRSENLIQHQGV
+303 NVTRSENLTQHQGV
-317 QISQAVQPMPS
+317 QISQTVQPMLS
-328 QEDLSNMSSSHRN
+328 QEDLSNMSSSQRN
-341 LTNVNV
+341 LVYVNV

-360 QESLNVTRSENL
+360 QESQNVTRSENL
-372 IQHQGVQISQAVQPM
+372 TQHQGVQISQTVQPM

-398 AVQVQFNRG
+398 AVQVQFNRA

-478 NNEVDTA
+478 NNEVDTT

-695 KVEQV
+695 KVEQI

>member
-1 MIVETHNFVKKG
+1 VIVETHNFVKKG

-31 QAEGFVTFQ
+31 QAEGFVTLQ
-40 KAPNAQKPAR
+40 KAPNASVQNSAR
-50 DDTFQLAQNTKK
+50 ENPVQLAQNTKK
-62 VSLEGFNPLTIEKDA
+62 VSLEGFDPLTIEKDA

-123 TGQSNSIETKTPQ
+123 TGQSSSIETKTPQ

-152 VHLNSQHFTSNRDIL
+152 VHLNSQHFASNPDIL
-167 NATVS
+167 NAMVS

-195 AQRSVQSQNV
+195 LR
-205 SNVTSVKQT
+205 
-214 NQGEQ
+214 
-219 ITQISEFSHA
+219 HA
-229 QDVHQTTQQ
+229 GS
-238 ARQNQDVLNDE
+238 NQDVLSSE
-249 LLRRTQKNEHAAL
+249 LLRQTQKNEQAAL
-262 KIEEQSRRETVV
+262 KIEEQSGRETVV

-303 NITRSENLIQHQGV
+303 N
-317 QISQAVQPMPS
+317 
-328 QEDLSNMSSSHRN
+328 
-341 LTNVNV
+341 
-347 KPSHSVPSFKLQN
+347 
-360 QESLNVTRSENL
+360 VTRSENL
-372 IQHQGVQISQAVQPM
+372 IQHQGVQISQTVQPM

-398 AVQVQFNRG
+398 AVQVQFNRA

-478 NNEVDTA
+478 NNEVDTT

-511 LSRYIKEVSS
+511 LSRYVKEVSS

>member
-1 MIVETHNFVKKG
+1 VNERGQVIVETHNFVKKG

-31 QAEGFVTFQ
+31 QAEGFVTLQ

-108 EESNRSEPQIKEDPP
+108 KESNRSEPQIKEDPP
-123 TGQSNSIETKTPQ
+123 TGQSSSIETKTPQ

-167 NATVS
+167 NAMVS
-172 KQNELVQN
+172 KQGELVQN

-185 LTLSTDQRGQ
+185 RTQSTDQRGQ

-249 LLRRTQKNEHAAL
+249 LLRRTQRNEQAGS

-303 NITRSENLIQHQGV
+303 N
-317 QISQAVQPMPS
+317 
-328 QEDLSNMSSSHRN
+328 
-341 LTNVNV
+341 
-347 KPSHSVPSFKLQN
+347 
-360 QESLNVTRSENL
+360 VTRSENL

-398 AVQVQFNRG
+398 AVQVQFNRA

-511 LSRYIKEVSS
+511 LSRYVKEVSS

>member
-1 MIVETHNFVKKG
+1 
-13 SISFAD
+13 
-19 VLKMVQQRMLSE
+19 MVQQRMLSE
-31 QAEGFVTFQ
+31 QAEGFVTLQ
-40 KAPNAQKPAR
+40 KAPNAQNPAR

-62 VSLEGFNPLTIEKDA
+62 VSLEGFDPLTIEKDA

-84 KVQNHVHQSSKVPVK
+84 KVQNHVHQSSKIPVK

-123 TGQSNSIETKTPQ
+123 TGQSSSIETKIAER
-136 HSENVP
+136 SENEP
-142 EQNATAKVQK
+142 EQSTTKVQK
-152 VHLNSQHFTSNRDIL
+152 VHPKAQHFASNPDIL
-167 NATVS
+167 NAMVS
-172 KQNELVQN
+172 KQGELVQD

-195 AQRSVQSQNV
+195 LQ
-205 SNVTSVKQT
+205 
-214 NQGEQ
+214 
-219 ITQISEFSHA
+219 HA
-229 QDVHQTTQQ
+229 GW
-238 ARQNQDVLNDE
+238 NQDVLSSE
-249 LLRRTQKNEHAAL
+249 LLRQTQKNEQAAL
-262 KIEEQSRRETVV
+262 KIEEQSGRETVV

-303 NITRSENLIQHQGV
+303 NVTRSENLTQHQGV
-317 QISQAVQPMPS
+317 QISQ
-328 QEDLSNMSSSHRN
+328 
-341 LTNVNV
+341 T
-347 KPSHSVPSFKLQN
+347 
-360 QESLNVTRSENL
+360 
-372 IQHQGVQISQAVQPM
+372 VQPM

-398 AVQVQFNRG
+398 AVQVQFNRA

-478 NNEVDTA
+478 NNEVDTT

>member
-19 VLKMVQQRMLSE
+19 ILKMVQQRMLSE
-31 QAEGFVTFQ
+31 QAEGFVTLQ
-40 KAPNAQKPAR
+40 KAPNAQNPAR

-62 VSLEGFNPLTIEKDA
+62 VSLEGFDPLTIEKDA
-77 EGEPIEG
+77 EGESIEG

-108 EESNRSEPQIKEDPP
+108 KESNRSEPQIKEDPP
-123 TGQSNSIETKTPQ
+123 TGQSSSIETKTPQ

-142 EQNATAKVQK
+142 EQNATAKVQR
-152 VHLNSQHFTSNRDIL
+152 VHLNSQHFVSNPDIL

-185 LTLSTDQRGQ
+185 RTLSTDQRGQ

-249 LLRRTQKNEHAAL
+249 LLRRTQRNEQAGS
-262 KIEEQSRRETVV
+262 KIEEQNGREKVV
-274 ETAQKNLTNVNVKP
+274 ETSQRNLVYVNVKP

-303 NITRSENLIQHQGV
+303 N
-317 QISQAVQPMPS
+317 
-328 QEDLSNMSSSHRN
+328 
-341 LTNVNV
+341 
-347 KPSHSVPSFKLQN
+347 
-360 QESLNVTRSENL
+360 VTRSENL
-372 IQHQGVQISQAVQPM
+372 IQHQGVQISQTVQPM
-387 LSQENLSNMSS
+387 PSQEDLSNMSS
-398 AVQVQFNRG
+398 AVQVQFNRA

-511 LSRYIKEVSS
+511 LSRYVKEVSS

-695 KVEQV
+695 KVEQI

>member
-1 MIVETHNFVKKG
+1 VIVETHNFVKKG

-31 QAEGFVTFQ
+31 QAEGFVTLQ
-40 KAPNAQKPAR
+40 KAPNAQNPAR

-62 VSLEGFNPLTIEKDA
+62 VSLEGFDPLTIEKDA

-99 NFPTSQSPE
+99 HFPTSQSPE
-108 EESNRSEPQIKEDPP
+108 KESNRSEPQIKEDPP
-123 TGQSNSIETKTPQ
+123 TGQSSSIETKIAER
-136 HSENVP
+136 SENEP
-142 EQNATAKVQK
+142 EQSTTKVQK
-152 VHLNSQHFTSNRDIL
+152 VHPKAQHFASNPDIL
-167 NATVS
+167 NAMVS
-172 KQNELVQN
+172 KQGELVQD

-195 AQRSVQSQNV
+195 LQ
-205 SNVTSVKQT
+205 
-214 NQGEQ
+214 
-219 ITQISEFSHA
+219 HA
-229 QDVHQTTQQ
+229 GW
-238 ARQNQDVLNDE
+238 NQDVLSSE
-249 LLRRTQKNEHAAL
+249 LLRQTQKNEQAAL
-262 KIEEQSRRETVV
+262 KIEEQSGRETVV

-303 NITRSENLIQHQGV
+303 NVTRSENLTQHQGV
-317 QISQAVQPMPS
+317 QISQ
-328 QEDLSNMSSSHRN
+328 
-341 LTNVNV
+341 T
-347 KPSHSVPSFKLQN
+347 
-360 QESLNVTRSENL
+360 
-372 IQHQGVQISQAVQPM
+372 VQPM

-398 AVQVQFNRG
+398 AVQVQFNRA

-478 NNEVDTA
+478 NNEVDTT

-695 KVEQV
+695 KVEQI

>member
-31 QAEGFVTFQ
+31 QAEGFVTLQ
-40 KAPNAQKPAR
+40 KAPNAQNPAR

-62 VSLEGFNPLTIEKDA
+62 VSLEGFDPLTIEKDA

-84 KVQNHVHQSSKVPVK
+84 KVQNHVHQSSKIPVK

-123 TGQSNSIETKTPQ
+123 TGQSSSIETKIAER
-136 HSENVP
+136 SENEP
-142 EQNATAKVQK
+142 EQSTTKVQK
-152 VHLNSQHFTSNRDIL
+152 VHPKAQHFASNPDIL
-167 NATVS
+167 NAMVS

-219 ITQISEFSHA
+219 ITHISEFSHA

-249 LLRRTQKNEHAAL
+249 LLRRTQRNEQAGS
-262 KIEEQSRRETVV
+262 KIEEQNGREKVV
-274 ETAQKNLTNVNVKP
+274 ETSQRNLVYVNVKP

-303 NITRSENLIQHQGV
+303 NVTRSENLTQHQGV
-317 QISQAVQPMPS
+317 QISQ
-328 QEDLSNMSSSHRN
+328 
-341 LTNVNV
+341 T
-347 KPSHSVPSFKLQN
+347 
-360 QESLNVTRSENL
+360 
-372 IQHQGVQISQAVQPM
+372 VQPM

-398 AVQVQFNRG
+398 AVQVQFNRA

-478 NNEVDTA
+478 NNEVDTT

>member
-19 VLKMVQQRMLSE
+19 ILKMVQQRMLSE
-31 QAEGFVTFQ
+31 QAEGFVTLQ
-40 KAPNAQKPAR
+40 KAPNAQNPAR

-62 VSLEGFNPLTIEKDA
+62 VSLEGFDPLTIEKDA

-123 TGQSNSIETKTPQ
+123 TGQSSSIETKTPQ

-152 VHLNSQHFTSNRDIL
+152 VHLNSQHFASNPDIL
-167 NATVS
+167 NAMVS
-172 KQNELVQN
+172 KQGELVQD

-195 AQRSVQSQNV
+195 LR
-205 SNVTSVKQT
+205 
-214 NQGEQ
+214 
-219 ITQISEFSHA
+219 HA
-229 QDVHQTTQQ
+229 GS
-238 ARQNQDVLNDE
+238 NQDVLSSE
-249 LLRRTQKNEHAAL
+249 LLRQTQKNEQAAL

-303 NITRSENLIQHQGV
+303 N
-317 QISQAVQPMPS
+317 
-328 QEDLSNMSSSHRN
+328 
-341 LTNVNV
+341 
-347 KPSHSVPSFKLQN
+347 
-360 QESLNVTRSENL
+360 VTRSENL
-372 IQHQGVQISQAVQPM
+372 IQHQGVQISQTVQPM
-387 LSQENLSNMSS
+387 LSQEDLSNMSS
-398 AVQVQFNRG
+398 AVQVQFNRA

-448 DTTEPELV
+448 DATEPELV

-478 NNEVDTA
+478 NNEVDTT

-511 LSRYIKEVSS
+511 LSRYVKEVSS

-605 NVDQIVVRVEQ
+605 NIDQIVVRVEQ